1 VTWGTILTLP
11 PTRLPRSA
19 WLEVDLDALGGNLAA
34 LRSLVSPTTVCWPV
48 VKADAYGH
56 GAVPVAEALVAAGA
70 DGLCVAALDEALELR
85 QAGVDGE
92 ILVLYPVPP
101 ARLADAARAR
111 LAVAVTTEASAE
123 GLVHAAAELP
133 GARRVGVHLEI
144 ETGLTRD
151 GVRPERAAVV
161 CARIA
166 GEAHLRLAGIWSHL
180 ASPED
185 DEATRRQVARFD
197 AAIDALRQAGI
208 EVPTRHIATTGGLL
222 TGRAPAYEAVRPGL
236 AVYGVIPAGL
246 PIAPAAAGAAAA
258 LRPAMRLIARAV
270 RIEEV
275 PAGTGVSYGATW
287 VAARPSRIATLPVG
301 YGDGFVR
308 AYGGRAGALVR
319 GRRAPLVG
327 VVAMDAAMVDV
338 TEVPGVGE
346 EDEFVL
352 LGRQGDE
359 EITVAELAE
368 ARGTIAWEVLATM
381 ARRLPRVYYAA
392 ARAVRVRTLE
402 EDRPA

>member
-1 VTWGTILTLP
+1 MPPGT
-11 PTRLPRSA
+11 A
-19 WLEVDLDALGGNLAA
+19 
-34 LRSLVSPTTVCWPV
+34 CWPV

-56 GAVPVAEALVAAGA
+56 GAAPVAEALLAAGA
-70 DGLCVAALDEALELR
+70 DGLCVAALDEAIELR
-85 QAGVDGE
+85 QARVDGR

-101 ARLADAARAR
+101 TRLADAARAR
-111 LAVAVTTEASAE
+111 LAVAVTTESSAD
-123 GLVHAAAELP
+123 GSVRAAASL
-133 GARRVGVHLEI
+133 GTGRRLDVHLEI

-151 GVRPERAAVV
+151 GIRPERAAVV
-161 CARIA
+161 GTRIA
-166 GEAHLRLAGIWSHL
+166 GERRLRLAGIWSHL
-180 ASPED
+180 ANPED
-185 DEATRRQVARFD
+185 EQATRRQVERFD
-197 AAIDALRQAGI
+197 AAVDGLRDAGI
-208 EVPTRHIATTGGLL
+208 EVPMRHIAATGGLL

-246 PIAPAAAGAAAA
+246 PVAPAAWEAAAA
-258 LRPAMRLIARAV
+258 LRPVMRLVARAV

-275 PAGTGVSYGATW
+275 PAGTGVSYGAAW

-338 TEVPGVGE
+338 TDVPGVGE

-359 EITVAELAE
+359 EITVSELAQ
-368 ARGTIAWEVLATM
+368 ARGTVAWEVLATM
-381 ARRLPRVYYAA
+381 ARRIPRVYYAA